1 MKITKRHPSSVQRL
15 LPSLKYLVVV
25 MASIGIMPPSQA
37 DVVQKNIGDLEI
49 YKAAEGGKV
58 TITMMLD
65 TSGSMSVSQVG
76 NDACE
81 IPERVSYNSFND
93 PATTTIPFNM
103 SGCTTYAKR
112 YIYKRM
118 GNNANNYTWYR
129 CSTALIGDTNKSNCT
144 ISISPPTTDDLAY
157 VSPESCTATTSP
169 CYYYQPKF
177 YDRLTRLKIA
187 IFKLM
192 DSNALDSN
200 KVSIGI
206 GQFSTQSD
214 SNNAQTSADGI
225 SGKIL
230 VPAALLDSTQRQKIK
245 DAIINL
251 KGSNGTPSANAY
263 AEAGAYMMGETTAL
277 YGQLYFVRSNNNYAK
292 CDSWVGATCNNW
304 KGWYSNFIQGTT
316 VKGNSGTL
324 SGYNGNYFMGIRS
337 DSGFPNSYADAK
349 NSDKYKTPLSSTN
362 SQCDGQGI
370 YFLTD
375 GMPNNNSDPGSLM
388 KLALGSK
395 GNDFNIPSTGT
406 LTGSSDSG
414 WDAISTF
421 AKALRTNT
429 SNPRGLNIKTA
440 VVGFGSDYNVSGYNN
455 IVKMLK
461 MPVLDQVTALPV
473 KDSAGNYLYQ
483 DKTAKYFNCSLLPS
497 GDIQNTCNW
506 GAKSNPLLSIGVGGY
521 GEGGFYSAQSTQDV
535 IDSIVNFVSDLNQ
548 TIPATPSGTITIPDD
563 PYRADSQLAVAYYP
577 MVEAKVA
584 EAKAIWPGNVKKYNL
599 NKGTLYGKDD
609 QPLFSDAA
617 GNLAKTTQDLWTDID
632 YSNANNAVTSGGY
645 YAQLN
650 TPDTGVSSVRTLYI
664 EDLIATGAA
673 TTKLRKFAVNTNGKL
688 TLDGNLI
695 TTSNT
700 FNDTST
706 YSLDNVTK
714 LLNFLGFS
722 NVSFATTGTDV
733 QKLSGLTLT
742 TADNA
747 TSATK
752 VVGATLHSAPTAVS
766 YSATLDDDGR
776 VIDSRDDYVLFGS
789 MEGALHLVNADNY
802 GNGNGGKEVFAFI
815 PRTMLQNQPYALEK
829 DSTKIN
835 STTSSS
841 IGAPVAGIDAP
852 WLVTADYKYDFPNK
866 KVNIDNS
873 GSGSTQKGVFAYGGL
888 RLGGTG
894 LYGLN
899 LTNYSTP
906 SIVFNITPT
915 TAGFADMGQ
924 IWSKPTKAKIKT
936 TTSSTDTGTDVL
948 IFGGGY
954 DPCYEAQDFQVG
966 ATSPTT
972 AEATADAALAEGS
985 RKNIKVWSD
994 SCKTKATTKTAGN
1007 AVYMINAKTGAL
1019 IWSATK
1025 SANSVGANTTN
1036 PYLNSSIVGGITTL
1050 DRNNDGFVDHIYF
1063 ADLVGQVFRA
1073 DFTNAGDSIYE
1084 KNSSGNY
1091 VGTKQTG
1098 FAGQRIT
1105 RLLQPIYPVANTTGT
1120 ITANTNAKFNLRL
1133 YERPAVS
1140 FYRNEQKNNAL
1151 FALVNVISG
1160 DRSSPLSKIR
1170 TSSTNAD
1177 RVYGLIDTDITKAS
1191 SIFFAKDFTTNN
1203 TNKQTVV
1210 DLTDS
1215 DLTNIPT
1222 ALGTTIPVP
1231 SATRTTAI
1239 GNMTSGS
1246 KKGWYYPL
1254 TRFDGYSNILYNKGV
1269 GKSEVV
1275 NSMLY
1280 TTVYNPDMSYGTADP
1295 CSAKVVGGSERELY
1309 CLPWGICTDAD
1320 SKTGTGGFL
1329 QAGQGIQ
1336 ELTLG
1341 PYSSTNA
1348 NVRLLIGN
1356 LTLANR
1362 ANNRVNYGSDSS
1374 KDSSLIYS
1382 NQLSG
1387 GNSAISQTGGDGS
1400 AAEYLYRERYTLTP
1414 RTWYETFR

>member
-37 DVVQKNIGDLEI
+37 DVVQKNVGDLEI

-65 TSGSMSVSQVG
+65 TSGSMTQTQVG
-76 NDACE
+76 SDACDL
-81 IPERVSYNSFND
+81 PSGVANTTTSYSSNYDTS
-93 PATTTIPFNM
+93 ATTP
-103 SGCTTYAKR
+103 SYRR
-112 YIYKRM
+112 YYCK
-118 GNNANNYTWYR
+118 GK
-129 CSTALIGDTNKSNCT
+129 DNKK
-144 ISISPPTTDDLAY
+144 Y
-157 VSPESCTATTSP
+157 
-169 CYYYQPKF
+169 
-177 YDRLTRLKIA
+177 YDRLTRLKDA
-187 IFKLM
+187 IFALM
-192 DSNALDSN
+192 DSTALDSN
-200 KVSIGI
+200 KVAIGI
-206 GQFSTQSD
+206 GQFSSQSD
-214 SNNAQTSADGI
+214 SNNVFTGADGT

-230 VPAALLDSTQRQKIK
+230 VKADLLSTTQREAIK
-245 DAIINL
+245 SAVAKL
-251 KGSNGTPSANAY
+251 EGGGGTPTANAY
-263 AEAGAYMMGETTAL
+263 AEAGAYMMATNTSTSVTTL
-277 YGQLYFVRSNNNYAK
+277 REEYVYGGRDYYGNYYYK
-292 CDSWVGATCNNW
+292 CDKWR
-304 KGWYSNFIQGTT
+304 
-316 VKGNSGTL
+316 GNAC
-324 SGYNGNYFMGIRS
+324 I
-337 DSGFPNSYADAK
+337 
-349 NSDKYKTPLSSTN
+349 STN
-362 SQCDGQGI
+362 SNYIRSTTGYIVDSCLAYNTTCLSANRTDTANNWGFSGFSKSVYNAKSSMNYTSPISTTSAQCDGQGI

-375 GMPNNNSDPGSLM
+375 GAPNSSPAPTPLM
-388 KLALGSK
+388 QAALGTKASGFSVPTA
-395 GNDFNIPSTGT
+395 GNGT
-406 LTGSSDSG
+406 LPNGSQSG
-414 WDAISTF
+414 HGMPEVGAF
-421 AKALRTNT
+421 AQALRTTT
-429 SNPRGLNIKTA
+429 SNPKGLNIKTA
-440 VVGFGSDYNVSGYNN
+440 VVGFGSDFDISKYTNIQRILNV
-455 IVKMLK
+455 
-461 MPVLDQVTALPV
+461 PVLSQNTALPV
-473 KDSAGNYLYQ
+473 SPAIYQ
-483 DKTAKYFNCSLLPS
+483 DKQDTYFNCSLITDP
-497 GDIQNTCNW
+497 DAKNACNW
-506 GAKSNPLLSIGVGGY
+506 GAKSHPLLPGVGGY
-521 GEGGFYSAQSTQDV
+521 GEGGFYSAQSTDDV
-535 IDSIVNFVSDLNQ
+535 INSIVNFVSDLNQ

-584 EAKAIWPGNVKKYNL
+584 EARAIWPGNVKKYNL
-599 NKGTLYGKDD
+599 NKGTLYGKNE

-617 GNLAKTTQDLWTDID
+617 GNLVKTTQDLWSDID
-632 YSNANNAVTSGGY
+632 YQNSNNSVTSGGY

-650 TPDTGVSSVRTLYI
+650 TPNTGVSSVRTLYI

-706 YSLDNVTK
+706 YSLDNVAK

-776 VIDSRDDYVLFGS
+776 VTDTRDDYVLFGS

-894 LYGLN
+894 IYGLN

-915 TAGFADMGQ
+915 SAGFADMGQ

-994 SCKTKATTKTAGN
+994 SCKTKAATNTAGN
-1007 AVYMINAKTGAL
+1007 AVYMVNAKTGAL

-1025 SANSVGANTTN
+1025 SANSVGANSTN

-1063 ADLVGQVFRA
+1063 ADLAGQVFRA

-1105 RLLQPIYPVANTTGT
+1105 RLLQPIYPVANTTGA
-1120 ITANTNAKFNLRL
+1120 ITANSNAKFNLRL
-1133 YERPAVS
+1133 YERPVVS
-1140 FYRNEQKNNAL
+1140 FYRNEQNNNAL

-1177 RVYGLIDTDITKAS
+1177 RVYGLIDTDITKAN
-1191 SIFFAKDFTTNN
+1191 SIFFAKDFTTTN

-1210 DLTDS
+1210 DLSDS

-1222 ALGTTIPVP
+1222 ALGTAIPVP

-1254 TRFDGYSNILYNKGV
+1254 TRFDGYSNVLYNKGV

-1341 PYSSTNA
+1341 PYSSNKTNI
-1348 NVRLLIGN
+1348 RLLIGN
-1356 LTLANR
+1356 VILADR
-1362 ANNRVNYGSDSS
+1362 ANNRFDYGTDSG
-1374 KDSSLIYS
+1374 KDSSLIKS
-1382 NQLSG
+1382 NQLAG
-1387 GNSAISQTGGDGS
+1387 GNTLITQQGGDGS

>member
-1 MKITKRHPSSVQRL
+1 MKFTPHCSFYQQKL
-15 LPSLKYLVVV
+15 LPRMRYLVAAV
-25 MASIGIMPPSQA
+25 ASLMIMPPSQA
-37 DVVQKNIGDLEI
+37 DAAQNNIGDLEI

-58 TITMMLD
+58 TIMMMLD
-65 TSGSMSVSQVG
+65 TSGTMSEPYMKRIFGAADAATACNLPRGTTYTSMNDYSSYTSTKAGSTASFKKDGCSVTNRKYFYRKAPNGNWYQCGTESGSDDANFANCATRISKPSTTGYSTWKSGSDNVYYYKSSVSNV
-76 NDACE
+76 D
-81 IPERVSYNSFND
+81 
-93 PATTTIPFNM
+93 
-103 SGCTTYAKR
+103 
-112 YIYKRM
+112 
-118 GNNANNYTWYR
+118 
-129 CSTALIGDTNKSNCT
+129 
-144 ISISPPTTDDLAY
+144 
-157 VSPESCTATTSP
+157 
-169 CYYYQPKF
+169 
-177 YDRLTRLKIA
+177 DRLTQLKIA
-187 IFKLM
+187 IFKL
-192 DSNALDSN
+192 LDEGGLDGD
-200 KVSIGI
+200 KVAIGI
-206 GQFSTQSD
+206 GQFSSQSNS
-214 SNNAQTSADGI
+214 SNTIGTPDGK
-225 SGKIL
+225 SGKIV
-230 VPAALLDSTQRQKIK
+230 VPAAKLDSTQIET
-245 DAIINL
+245 L
-251 KGSNGTPSANAY
+251 KNAVAKMIGDYYTPTANAY
-263 AEAGAYMMGETTAL
+263 AEAGAYMLATNTTN
-277 YGQLYFVRSNNNYAK
+277 S
-292 CDSWVGATCNNW
+292 S
-304 KGWYSNFIQGTT
+304 YSA
-316 VKGNSGTL
+316 
-324 SGYNGNYFMGIRS
+324 Y
-337 DSGFPNSYADAK
+337 SGFDRSVSSSK
-349 NSDKYKTPLSSTN
+349 NNLVYKSPLTGLTG
-362 SQCDGQGI
+362 QCNGQGI

-375 GMPNNNSDPGSLM
+375 GYPNNSGSDIANTLMSKSLNVTSISPDTGLINVRTGDDLATVKAWDYIGAYAK
-388 KLALGSK
+388 KLRDTA
-395 GNDFNIPSTGT
+395 
-406 LTGSSDSG
+406 
-414 WDAISTF
+414 
-421 AKALRTNT
+421 
-429 SNPRGLNIKTA
+429 NPIRMTIKTA
-440 VVGFGSDYNVSGYNN
+440 TVGFGSEFNNPNGLPTKKVTIGGEEVNVTDCDQLSTQDAINLCKWGEKSYN
-455 IVKMLK
+455 
-461 MPVLDQVTALPV
+461 
-473 KDSAGNYLYQ
+473 
-483 DKTAKYFNCSLLPS
+483 
-497 GDIQNTCNW
+497 
-506 GAKSNPLLSIGVGGY
+506 Y
-521 GEGGFYSAQSTQDV
+521 GEGGFYSAQSTDDV
-535 IDSIVNFVSDLNQ
+535 INSIVKFVSDLNQ
-548 TIPATPSGTITIPDD
+548 EIPAAPSGTITIPDD
-563 PYRADSQLAVAYYP
+563 PYRVDSQLAVAYYP
-577 MVEAKVA
+577 MVEAKVS
-584 EAKAIWPGNVKKYNL
+584 EAKVIWPGNVKKYNL
-599 NKGTLYGKDD
+599 NAGTLLGQSK
-609 QPLFSDAA
+609 QPLFTGVSGDL
-617 GNLAKTTQDLWTDID
+617 NPSTQDLWSDRD
-632 YSNANNAVTSGGY
+632 YPNANNAVTSGGF
-645 YAQLN
+645 YAQLKTPN
-650 TPDTGVSSVRTLYI
+650 TGISSVRTLYI
-664 EDLIATGAA
+664 EDLTSTGAT
-673 TTKLRKFAVNTNGKL
+673 TTKLRKFAVNTDGKL
-688 TLDGNLI
+688 TLDGNPI
-695 TTSNT
+695 TEKNT

-706 YSLDNVTK
+706 YTTNTVTK
-714 LLNFLGFS
+714 LLNFLGFNNIS
-722 NVSFATTGTDV
+722 VATTGTDV
-733 QKLSGLTLT
+733 AKLSGITLT
-742 TADNA
+742 PANA
-747 TSATK
+747 TTPIK
-752 VVGATLHSAPTAVS
+752 VVGATIHSAPNAVS

-776 VIDSRDDYVLFGS
+776 VTDSRDDYVLFGS

-1341 PYSSTNA
+1341 PYSSSKTNI
-1348 NVRLLIGN
+1348 RLLIGN
-1356 LTLANR
+1356 TSLTQRSTLDSRFSYGIDNR
-1362 ANNRVNYGSDSS
+1362 
-1374 KDSSLIYS
+1374 KDTSLLKTR
-1382 NQLSG
+1382 QVAG
-1387 GNSAISQTGGDGS
+1387 GNTSITQTGGDGS
-1400 AAEYLYRERYTLTP
+1400 AAEYLYRERYTLYP
-1414 RTWYETFR
+1414 KTWYEVFN